1 MNNNRTPIKN
11 IYKKNFLIEKKD
23 KEIIDDYLNS
33 NTKYISTKNIIGKK
47 ENKWRGKSNI
57 NKYIMN
63 HQTFTFKEIEKRF
76 NSEMGIKTKGYYNKK
91 YFESFI
97 NLLSRNKTKK
107 YFEKRKK
114 IEELKNKTLC
124 ERNLQKNSHFYLTSG
139 DEYKK
144 NFQNNKIILS
154 SNIKNTIFQK
164 LKNAKFYYE
173 NYPDN
178 KSNNTTYNIKKKYGD
193 EIELKE
199 PIEIEGNQNDEIN
212 KTKFNYKITFPK
224 LKLSSKQTIINYS
237 KDNYNFQPLS
247 ERVYNPYQKEFLRN
261 VFYRKNKEIENEK
274 KLFQKKLLKIS

>member
-11 IYKKNFLIEKKD
+11 INKKNFLIEKKD

-57 NKYIMN
+57 NKYIIN

-212 KTKFNYKITFPK
+212 KTKFNYKITFP
-224 LKLSSKQTIINYS
+224 
-237 KDNYNFQPLS
+237 
-247 ERVYNPYQKEFLRN
+247 
-261 VFYRKNKEIENEK
+261 
-274 KLFQKKLLKIS
+274 